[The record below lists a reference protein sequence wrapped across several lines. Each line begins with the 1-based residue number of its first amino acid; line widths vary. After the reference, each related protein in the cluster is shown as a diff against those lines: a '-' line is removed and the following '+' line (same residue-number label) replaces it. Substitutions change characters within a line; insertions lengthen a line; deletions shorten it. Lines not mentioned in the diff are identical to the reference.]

1 MTTDFGVYI
10 HIPFC
15 KQKCFY
21 CDFPSFAGR
30 EKYIDEYLNSLHHE
44 MELGAERIAEMGKLT
59 PHTIYIGGGTPSHLN
74 LSQMQML
81 FEAIHANM
89 QVKDVAEFTMEAN
102 PCTIDEEKLH
112 LMKSNGINRISIG
125 VQSFDDGCLQR
136 IGRIHKS
143 SMAIEKV
150 SLAQKAGFDNISI
163 DLMYGLP
170 GQTLDML
177 KKSLD
182 KAIELGIQHISVYGL
197 QLEEGTVLAKQQEMG
212 RLELPDDEAVEKM
225 YDYLVEY
232 LPANGFSRYEIS
244 NYAMGGYYSRHN
256 TLYWQDVPY
265 LGFGSG
271 AHSYWR
277 GNRYE
282 NPVDIGEYI
291 KATAE
296 GKFLHIVEEAVSEKA
311 HMEEFCFLGLRMTSG
326 INKRKFRETFNKD
339 ISEVFGKV
347 IDKMVAKALLGESE
361 TAIFLTPLGMKYG
374 NVVFGEFILE

>member
-44 MELGAERIAEMGKLT
+44 MELGAERIAEMGNLT

-112 LMKSNGINRISIG
+112 LMKANGITRVSIG

-150 SLAQKAGFDNISI
+150 KLAQKAGFDNISI

-182 KAIELGIQHISVYGL
+182 KAMELGVQHISVYGL

-225 YDYLVEY
+225 YAYLVEY
-232 LPANGFSRYEIS
+232 LPAHGFSRYEIS

-339 ISEVFGKV
+339 INEVFGKV
-347 IDKMVAKALLGESE
+347 IDKMVAKELLGESE

>member
-1 MTTDFGVYI
+1 
-10 HIPFC
+10 
-15 KQKCFY
+15 
-21 CDFPSFAGR
+21 
-30 EKYIDEYLNSLHHE
+30 
-44 MELGAERIAEMGKLT
+44 
-59 PHTIYIGGGTPSHLN
+59 
-74 LSQMQML
+74 
-81 FEAIHANM
+81 
-89 QVKDVAEFTMEAN
+89 
-102 PCTIDEEKLH
+102 
-112 LMKSNGINRISIG
+112 
-125 VQSFDDGCLQR
+125 
-136 IGRIHKS
+136 
-143 SMAIEKV
+143 AIEKV
-150 SLAQKAGFDNISI
+150 RLAQKAGFANLSI

-177 KKSLD
+177 KESLD
-182 KAIELGIQHISVYGL
+182 KAMELGVQHISIYGL

-232 LPANGFSRYEIS
+232 LPAHGFNRYEIS
-244 NYAMGGYYSRHN
+244 NYALGEYHSRHN

-311 HMEEFCFLGLRMTSG
+311 HMEEFCFLGLRMTKG
-326 INKRKFRETFNKD
+326 INKEKFREIFNRD
-339 ISEVFGKV
+339 IYEVFGKV

>member
-15 KQKCFY
+15 KHKCFY

-30 EKYIDEYLNSLHHE
+30 EKYIDEYLNSLHYE
-44 MELGAERIAEMGKLT
+44 MELGAEKIAEKGKLT

-74 LSQMQML
+74 LSQMKIL
-81 FEAIHANM
+81 FKSIHANM

-150 SLAQKAGFDNISI
+150 RLAQKAGFDNISI

-182 KAIELGIQHISVYGL
+182 KAMELGIQHISVYGL

-232 LPANGFSRYEIS
+232 LPAHGFSRYEIS

-311 HMEEFCFLGLRMTSG
+311 HMEEFCFLGLRMTKG
-326 INKRKFRETFNKD
+326 INKEKFREIFNRD
-339 ISEVFGKV
+339 IYEVFGKV

>member
-1 MTTDFGVYI
+1 
-10 HIPFC
+10 
-15 KQKCFY
+15 
-21 CDFPSFAGR
+21 
-30 EKYIDEYLNSLHHE
+30 
-44 MELGAERIAEMGKLT
+44 MELGAERIAEKGKLT

-74 LSQMQML
+74 LSQMEIL
-81 FEAIHANM
+81 FKSIHANM
-89 QVKDVAEFTMEAN
+89 QVRDVAEFTMEAN

-150 SLAQKAGFDNISI
+150 RLAQKAGFDNISI

-182 KAIELGIQHISVYGL
+182 KAMELGIQHISVYGL

-232 LPANGFSRYEIS
+232 LPAHGFSRYEIS

-296 GKFLHIVEEAVSEKA
+296 GKFLYIVEEAVSEKA
-311 HMEEFCFLGLRMTSG
+311 HMEEFCFLGLRMTKG
-326 INKRKFRETFNKD
+326 INKEKFREIFNRD
-339 ISEVFGKV
+339 IYEVFGDTIKE
-347 IDKMVAKALLGESE
+347 MTAKGLLQENDGALS
-361 TAIFLTPLGMKYG
+361 LTPMGMKYG
-374 NVVFGEFILE
+374 NIVFGAFIIE

>member
-44 MELGAERIAEMGKLT
+44 MELGAERIAEKGKLN

-74 LSQMQML
+74 LSQMEML

-150 SLAQKAGFDNISI
+150 RLAQKAGFDNISI

-182 KAIELGIQHISVYGL
+182 KAMELGIQHISVYGL

-212 RLELPDDEAVEKM
+212 RLELPDDKAVEKM

-232 LPANGFSRYEIS
+232 LPVHGFSRYEIS
-244 NYAMGGYYSRHN
+244 NYAMDGYYSRHN

-277 GNRYE
+277 GKRYE

-339 ISEVFGKV
+339 INEVFGKV

>member
-89 QVKDVAEFTMEAN
+89 QVRDVAEFTMEAN

-182 KAIELGIQHISVYGL
+182 KAMELGIQHISVYGL

-232 LPANGFSRYEIS
+232 LPAHGFSRYEIS
-244 NYAMGGYYSRHN
+244 NYAMDGYYSRHN

>member
-44 MELGAERIAEMGKLT
+44 MELGAERIAEKGKLT

-89 QVKDVAEFTMEAN
+89 QVKDVAEFTMEVN

-112 LMKSNGINRISIG
+112 LMKANGITRVSIG

-150 SLAQKAGFDNISI
+150 RLAQKAGFDNISI

-182 KAIELGIQHISVYGL
+182 KAMELGIQHISVYGL

-232 LPANGFSRYEIS
+232 LPAHGFSRYEIS
-244 NYAMGGYYSRHN
+244 NYAMDGYYSRHN
-256 TLYWQDVPY
+256 
-265 LGFGSG
+265 
-271 AHSYWR
+271 R
-277 GNRYE
+277 
-282 NPVDIGEYI
+282 
-291 KATAE
+291 
-296 GKFLHIVEEAVSEKA
+296 
-311 HMEEFCFLGLRMTSG
+311 
-326 INKRKFRETFNKD
+326 KR
-339 ISEVFGKV
+339 V
-347 IDKMVAKALLGESE
+347 ILWK
-361 TAIFLTPLGMKYG
+361 
-374 NVVFGEFILE
+374 

>member
-44 MELGAERIAEMGKLT
+44 MELGAERIAEKGKLT

-89 QVKDVAEFTMEAN
+89 QVKDVAEFTMEVN
-102 PCTIDEEKLH
+102 PCTIDEEKLN
-112 LMKSNGINRISIG
+112 LMKANGITRVSIG
-125 VQSFDDGCLQR
+125 VQSFDDGFLQR

-150 SLAQKAGFDNISI
+150 KLAQKAGCDNISI

-182 KAIELGIQHISVYGL
+182 KAMELGIQHISVYGL

-232 LPANGFSRYEIS
+232 LPAHGFSRYEIS
-244 NYAMGGYYSRHN
+244 NYAMDGY
-256 TLYWQDVPY
+256 YWQDVPY

-311 HMEEFCFLGLRMTSG
+311 HMEEFCFLGLRMTKG
-326 INKRKFRETFNKD
+326 INKEKFREIFNRD
-339 ISEVFGKV
+339 IYEVFGDAIKE
-347 IDKMVAKALLGESE
+347 MTAKGLLQENDGALSL
-361 TAIFLTPLGMKYG
+361 APMGMKYG
-374 NVVFGEFILE
+374 NMVFGAFIIE

>member
-163 DLMYGLP
+163 DLIYGLP

-182 KAIELGIQHISVYGL
+182 KAMELGIQHISVYGL

-232 LPANGFSRYEIS
+232 LPAHGFSRYEIS